1 MIIQIIFLFITYLIS
16 SVAFGLF
23 LGKIFAKI
31 DIREHGS
38 KNIGATNVARVINK
52 KLGLATLLLDGLKGG
67 AMVIIA
73 RLIFYNSDNLEIFLI
88 IVAAI
93 AVIGH
98 IFPIYLKFKGG
109 KGVATSIATII
120 ALDPYIGVAISLIW
134 IVAFILFRISAIS
147 SLMAI
152 FSAIIISIFYNSM
165 AYNIFYFLLFLLIL
179 YRHKE
184 NITRLI
190 KGSENKL

>member
-1 MIIQIIFLFITYLIS
+1 MIIQIIFLIITYLIS
-16 SVAFGLF
+16 SIAFGLF

-38 KNIGATNVARVINK
+38 KNIGATNVARVTNK

-109 KGVATSIATII
+109 KGVATSIATIM

-147 SLMAI
+147 SLTAI
-152 FSAIIISIFYNSM
+152 FSAIIISIFYNSI
-165 AYNIFYFLLFLLIL
+165 AYNVFYFLLFILLL
-179 YRHKE
+179 FRHKD

-190 KGSENKL
+190 QGSENKL

>member
-109 KGVATSIATII
+109 KGVATSIATIM

-190 KGSENKL
+190 QGSENKL

>member
-1 MIIQIIFLFITYLIS
+1 MIIQIIFLLITYLIT

-38 KNIGATNVARVINK
+38 KNISATNVARVINK

-165 AYNIFYFLLFLLIL
+165 AYNIFYFFC
-179 YRHKE
+179 
-184 NITRLI
+184 
-190 KGSENKL
+190 

>member
-1 MIIQIIFLFITYLIS
+1 MIIQIIFLLITYLIS